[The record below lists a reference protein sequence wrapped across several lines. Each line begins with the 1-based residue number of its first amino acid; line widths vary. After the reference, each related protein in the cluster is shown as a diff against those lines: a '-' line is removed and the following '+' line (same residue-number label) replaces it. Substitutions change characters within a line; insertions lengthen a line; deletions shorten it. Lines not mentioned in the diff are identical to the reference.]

1 MMISACSA
9 ARAASQKRHGVTLIE
24 IMVASTIVV
33 LIAAMTF
40 PVYQVVQQRDKE
52 TRLRM
57 ILDNVRGA
65 IYGCPVAMANRTFNQ
80 GYRVHVIS
88 KLANAINNATDTES
102 TREAA
107 LASGISYLIEHG
119 RDLPFSPAS
128 LTGRAPVGVTFE
140 VATGT
145 DASATITIDRVFIR
159 NIPPHPFIGWY
170 PNAHWEFV
178 PALKDDSMNS
188 SYMTSATASADWET
202 LQATGVK
209 NIVSRG
215 AGLAIDGS
223 NTDDW

>member
-1 MMISACSA
+1 MKMSG
-9 ARAASQKRHGVTLIE
+9 RRGVTLVE

-33 LIAAMTF
+33 LIAAVTF
-40 PVYQVVQQRDKE
+40 PVYQIIQQREKE
-52 TRLRM
+52 NRLRQ

-80 GYRVHVIS
+80 GYRVHVLN
-88 KLANAINNATDTES
+88 KLANTINNATDTQE
-102 TREAA
+102 TRDAA
-107 LASGISYLIEHG
+107 LASGISYLIDHG
-119 RDLPFSPAS
+119 LDLPFSPAS
-128 LTGRAPVGVTFE
+128 LTGRAPVGVTFD

-145 DASATITIDRVFIR
+145 TGTATVTIDRVFIR
-159 NIPPHPFIGWY
+159 TIPPHPFVGWY

-178 PALKDDSMNS
+178 PAVYAGSLNS
-188 SYMTSATASADWET
+188 SVLTAATDSATWES

-215 AGLAIDGS
+215 AGMAIDGT

>member
-1 MMISACSA
+1 MKMSG
-9 ARAASQKRHGVTLIE
+9 RRGVTLVE

-33 LIAAMTF
+33 LIAAVTF
-40 PVYQVVQQRDKE
+40 PVYQIIQQREKE
-52 TRLRM
+52 NRLRQ

-80 GYRVHVIS
+80 GYRVHVLN
-88 KLANAINNATDTES
+88 KLANTINNATDTQE
-102 TREAA
+102 TRDAA
-107 LASGISYLIEHG
+107 LASGISYLIDHG
-119 RDLPFSPAS
+119 LDLPFSPAS
-128 LTGRAPVGVTFE
+128 LTGRAPIGVSFD

-145 DASATITIDRVFIR
+145 TGTATVTIDRVFIR
-159 NIPPHPFIGWY
+159 AIPPHPFVGWY

-178 PALKDDSMNS
+178 PAVYAGSLNS
-188 SYMTSATASADWET
+188 SVLTAATDSATWES

-215 AGLAIDGS
+215 AGMAIDGT